1 MAWMVYFVQGR
12 VIIMGKRILVVD
24 DAVSMRGLVSITL
37 KKSGYDVIEASDG
50 KDALNK
56 LNGTQVNLIITDLNM
71 PNMDGIALIKSV
83 KAMPGHKFV
92 PIVMLTTESQ
102 ESKKREG
109 QMAGAKAWIVK
120 PFKPDSLLT
129 VVKKIIG

>member
-1 MAWMVYFVQGR
+1 M
-12 VIIMGKRILVVD
+12 MGKRILVVD

-50 KDALNK
+50 KDALSK
-56 LNGTQVNLIITDLNM
+56 LKGTQVNLIITDLNM
-71 PNMDGIALIKSV
+71 PNMDGISLIKSV
-83 KAMPGHKFV
+83 KAMPGYKFI